1 MRLVI
6 LRHIILQSA
15 IAFGFAFICTSCVH
29 QLPNEPIVITGSSE
43 IGGWPDGIVHTSL
56 GAKQVMRAGEQEI
69 GLLHI
74 LILPPTNAPLVTSSS
89 RSDEGSPIN
98 PNTLWYEWHFVK
110 NVTIKL
116 MVFYYP
122 TEHAVGIGERHYQLT
137 KGNLFVVDV
146 KAANEVD
153 FRQLHR
159 TMFEC
164 REPREALKVFK
175 SELPDNE
182 RVQRIDD

>member
-1 MRLVI
+1 
-6 LRHIILQSA
+6 
-15 IAFGFAFICTSCVH
+15 
-29 QLPNEPIVITGSSE
+29 
-43 IGGWPDGIVHTSL
+43 
-56 GAKQVMRAGEQEI
+56 
-69 GLLHI
+69 
-74 LILPPTNAPLVTSSS
+74 
-89 RSDEGSPIN
+89 
-98 PNTLWYEWHFVK
+98 
-110 NVTIKL
+110 